1 MNLIDHWMFSKQM
14 TMNGFTYTKI
24 MGNFSKNLSKNYG
37 YSTVFQNYR
46 PGRLDVKVE
55 FKQSRRED
63 VAAILKNFYGD
74 LRDDQ
79 EILLKDLPDR
89 VFTPAEVTQILL
101 GNMDS
106 PEHAIEELC
115 QGLHDKA

>member
-1 MNLIDHWMFSKQM
+1 MCRQSYFCTFAQKSHQYWVLLFDFS
-14 TMNGFTYTKI
+14 
-24 MGNFSKNLSKNYG
+24 FS
-37 YSTVFQNYR
+37 NYR

-55 FKQSRRED
+55 FKRSRKED
-63 VAAILKNFYGD
+63 VAAILKNFYGEWV
-74 LRDDQ
+74 DQ
-79 EILLKDLPDR
+79 DFEVKNLPDR